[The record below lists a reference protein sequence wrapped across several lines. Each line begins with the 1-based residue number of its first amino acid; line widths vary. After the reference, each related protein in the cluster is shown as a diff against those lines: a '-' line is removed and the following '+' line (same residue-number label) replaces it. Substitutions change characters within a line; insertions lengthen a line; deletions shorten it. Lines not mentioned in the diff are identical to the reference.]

1 MKGGTFLDVSQAWQV
16 ALQYAERWVA
26 EAEKQALRVH
36 GTRTEWEH
44 RIESEAAAGYMGI
57 ARGAIS
63 TLEIFR
69 PGDDQVAELRRRLN
83 RCPILRLVGSTK
95 EAG

>member
-1 MKGGTFLDVSQAWQV
+1 LDVSQAWQV

-26 EAEKQALRVH
+26 EAEKQSLLAHTARA
-36 GTRTEWEH
+36 EWE
-44 RIESEAAAGYMGI
+44 RRVESERAAGCMGI